1 MVLSRANVERDDM
14 RWLGLRSRLGS
25 HIFFGYGGTDNKM
38 DFVDN
43 AMYLW
48 MYGCMDVWMY
58 GCMDVWMYVCMLSLP
73 ILG

>member
-1 MVLSRANVERDDM
+1 M

-58 GCMDVWMYVCMLSLP
+58 VCMLSLP